1 MKEDLVDTLIF
12 CGAILVILVLVF
24 FGQEDNMLYIIKDII
39 FIGVSIY
46 IGMLIERIKRELRDL
61 NDIDYEDD
69 DKEDRRK

>member
-1 MKEDLVDTLIF
+1 
-12 CGAILVILVLVF
+12 
-24 FGQEDNMLYIIKDII
+24 MLYIIKDII

-69 DKEDRRK
+69 DKEERRNEKK

>member
-1 MKEDLVDTLIF
+1 
-12 CGAILVILVLVF
+12 
-24 FGQEDNMLYIIKDII
+24 MLYIIKDII

>member
-1 MKEDLVDTLIF
+1 
-12 CGAILVILVLVF
+12 
-24 FGQEDNMLYIIKDII
+24 MLYIIKDII

-69 DKEDRRK
+69 DKDV